1 MARLRLDEIYL
12 VVDSKPRRERVPD
25 KLETNQ
31 KSIAVTENELGLA
44 ERTTAMLK
52 RKQEKGKRPRAAK
65 YCTSGCSA
73 RNETS
78 QLPQTNEYTDE
89 YAILMGQSEKN
100 KF

>member
-1 MARLRLDEIYL
+1 LHLSGERRQQMLEEDASRSIRRMNDE
-12 VVDSKPRRERVPD
+12 
-25 KLETNQ
+25 

-89 YAILMGQSEKN
+89 YAILMGQSEK
-100 KF
+100 K